1 MLRRLTRFYLFLIN
15 SIVLTIVAPQAV
27 FAQAILENPQPGSFQ
42 SGIGIVSGWACE
54 ADRIDIEVSGG
65 GVNATLQAAYGTA
78 RGDTA
83 GRCGDTNN
91 GFGLLVN
98 WNILGDG
105 NYTVRALRDGV
116 EFARVTVI
124 VSTLGLNQQFAT
136 GLKGDS
142 QLPNFPED
150 GKTTRIRW
158 QENIQNFSI
167 IGATESPADGTPS
180 SPGTKLEN
188 PVAGSLQS
196 GIGVISGWACEAN
209 QIDIEINGNITLQ
222 AAYGTARDDTAD
234 ACGDTNNG
242 FGLLVN
248 WNDLPDGVHTLRA
261 LKDGVEFARAV
272 FTVTTLGLG
281 ESFVRGLS
289 GGFVVSDFPQS
300 GRHTRVQ
307 WQESTQNFAITG
319 SVLPEI
325 DEGLCTS
332 ASKPA
337 TDGAGGSANIAATNP
352 CQFNGQIQIAEV
364 RPQSNAALTSENSPD
379 LRAQS
384 TGGFFACDQNLTIT
398 QGGRTF
404 TTSDFDWLDSDG
416 NAICRPLA
424 PGSSLSTLIKVKDG
438 SSLNFNQ
445 PFDIVYTNQRV
456 FQWTSASLPTPTV
469 VDNDSVSGGAPIGC
483 SLFGVPRQLQFCN
496 GNVSAGTRLFPL
508 TSQCS
513 VFLEGSVTLIADN
526 NDFQVVTGKSF
537 FLQPPS
543 GNALIGIEYTGKCPA
558 TSRGRASIELEGTG
572 VALIQLNPPQQ

>member
-1 MLRRLTRFYLFLIN
+1 MLRQLARFYLFLIN

-54 ADRIDIEVSGG
+54 PGRIDIEVSGG
-65 GVNATLQAAYGTA
+65 SVNATLQAAYGTA

-83 GRCGDTNN
+83 DECGDTNN

-98 WNILGDG
+98 WNELPDG

-124 VSTLGLNQQFAT
+124 VSTLGLNKPFAT
-136 GLKGDS
+136 GLEGDS
-142 QLPNFPED
+142 QLPNFPET

-196 GIGVISGWACEAN
+196 GISVISGWACDATR
-209 QIDIEINGNITLQ
+209 IDIEVNNTITLQ

-332 ASKPA
+332 ASQSA
-337 TDGAGGSANIAATNP
+337 TDGVGGSANIAATNP

-364 RPQSNAALTSENSPD
+364 RPQNNAALTSENSPK
-379 LRAQS
+379 LQQS
-384 TGGFFACDQNLTIT
+384 TGGFFACDKNLTIT
-398 QGGRTF
+398 QDGRTF
-404 TTSDFDWLDSDG
+404 TASDFDWLDSDG
-416 NAICRPLA
+416 NAICRTLA
-424 PGSSLSTLIKVKDG
+424 PGSSLSTFIKVKDG

-456 FQWTSASLPTPTV
+456 FQWTSAFLPPPTI
-469 VDNDSVSGGAPIGC
+469 VDNTTAGGGPPTGC
-483 SLFGVPRQLQFCN
+483 SLFGVPSQLQFCN
-496 GNVSAGTRLFPL
+496 GTTSLKEKSFVFI
-508 TSQCS
+508 SQCPI
-513 VFLEGSVTLIADN
+513 FLEGGTKIIPDN
-526 NDFQVVTGKSF
+526 NDFRVTQGKSF
-537 FLQPPS
+537 FLPPGGS
-543 GNALIGIEYTGKCPA
+543 ALIAIEYTGKCPA
-558 TSRGRASIELEGTG
+558 TSSGRASIELEGTG
-572 VALIQLNPPQQ
+572 VASVLLNPAQ

>member
-1 MLRRLTRFYLFLIN
+1 MLRRLARFYLFLIN
-15 SIVLTIVAPQAV
+15 SIVLNIVAAQAV

-83 GRCGDTNN
+83 GRCGDTDN

-136 GLKGDS
+136 GLTGDS
-142 QLPNFPED
+142 QLPDFPQN

-158 QENIQNFSI
+158 QESIQNFSI

-180 SPGTKLEN
+180 SPRTKLEN
-188 PVAGSLQS
+188 PGAGSLQS
-196 GIGVISGWACEAN
+196 GISVISGWACEAN
-209 QIDIEINGNITLQ
+209 RIDIEVNGAIMLQ
-222 AAYGTARDDTAD
+222 AAYGTERSDTAE

-272 FTVTTLGLG
+272 FTVSTLGLG
-281 ESFVRGLS
+281 SFVRGLS
-289 GGFVVSDFPQS
+289 GGFVVSDFPQT

-332 ASKPA
+332 ATQSA
-337 TDGAGGSANIAATNP
+337 LDSSGGSATITATNP
-352 CQFNGQIQIAEV
+352 CQITGQIQIAEV
-364 RPQSNAALTSENSPD
+364 RPQNNAALTSGNAPN
-379 LRAQS
+379 LQAQS
-384 TGGFFACDQNLTIT
+384 MGGFFVCDQNLTIT

-404 TTSDFDWLDSDG
+404 TASDFDWLDSDG
-416 NAICRPLA
+416 NAICRALA
-424 PGSSLSTLIKVKDG
+424 PGSSLSTFIKVKDG
-438 SSLNFNQ
+438 SPLNFNR
-445 PFDIVYTNQRV
+445 PFDIVYTNQRL
-456 FQWTSASLPTPTV
+456 FQWTSASLPAPTI
-469 VDNDSVSGGAPIGC
+469 VDNTTAGGGPPIDC

-496 GNVSAGTRLFPL
+496 GDTYKGVQYITL

-513 VFLEGSVTLIADN
+513 VFLEGSVTIIADN
-526 NDFQVVTGKSF
+526 NDFRVVAGKSF

-543 GNALIGIEYTGKCPA
+543 GGALIAIEYTGKCPA
-558 TSRGRASIELEGTG
+558 TSRGQASIELEGTG
-572 VALIQLNPPQQ
+572 VALTLLNPAQ

>member
-1 MLRRLTRFYLFLIN
+1 M
-15 SIVLTIVAPQAV
+15 
-27 FAQAILENPQPGSFQ
+27 
-42 SGIGIVSGWACE
+42 
-54 ADRIDIEVSGG
+54 
-65 GVNATLQAAYGTA
+65 
-78 RGDTA
+78 
-83 GRCGDTNN
+83 
-91 GFGLLVN
+91 
-98 WNILGDG
+98 
-105 NYTVRALRDGV
+105 RALRDGV

-124 VSTLGLNQQFAT
+124 VSTLGLNKPFAT
-136 GLKGDS
+136 DLKGDS
-142 QLPNFPED
+142 QLPNFPEN

-196 GIGVISGWACEAN
+196 GISVISGWACEAN
-209 QIDIEINGNITLQ
+209 QIDIEINGTITLQ

-272 FTVTTLGLG
+272 FTVSTLGLG
-281 ESFVRGLS
+281 SFVRGLS

-332 ASKPA
+332 ASQSA
-337 TDGAGGSANIAATNP
+337 TDGVGGSANIAATNP

-364 RPQSNAALTSENSPD
+364 RPQNNAALTSENSPK
-379 LRAQS
+379 LQQS
-384 TGGFFACDQNLTIT
+384 TGGFFACDKNLTIT
-398 QGGRTF
+398 QDGRTF
-404 TTSDFDWLDSDG
+404 TASDFDWLDSDG
-416 NAICRPLA
+416 NAICRTLA
-424 PGSSLSTLIKVKDG
+424 PGSSLSTFIKVKDG

-456 FQWTSASLPTPTV
+456 FQWTSAFLPAPTI
-469 VDNDSVSGGAPIGC
+469 VDNTTAGGGPPTGC
-483 SLFGVPRQLQFCN
+483 SLFGVPSQLQFCN
-496 GNVSAGTRLFPL
+496 GTTSLKEKSFVFI
-508 TSQCS
+508 SQCPI
-513 VFLEGSVTLIADN
+513 FLEGGTKIIPDN
-526 NDFQVVTGKSF
+526 NDFRVTQGKSF
-537 FLQPPS
+537 FLPPGGS
-543 GNALIGIEYTGKCPA
+543 ALIAIEYTGKCPA
-558 TSRGRASIELEGTG
+558 TSSGRASIELEGTG
-572 VALIQLNPPQQ
+572 VASVLLNPAQ